1 MLHLRDDW
9 GSLSP
14 LGLWVTHGLLNEVN
28 NWLIASFRTDKTHN
42 ALGFPQW
49 DRLSL

>member
-1 MLHLRDDW
+1 MLHLRDGQ

-14 LGLWVTHGLLNEVN
+14 LGLWATHGLLNEVN
-28 NWLIASFRTDKTHN
+28 NWLIAAFRIDKTNN
-42 ALGFPQW
+42 ARGVPQW